1 MQRNAIFILSIIAA
15 AVMLSSAITAAP
27 SQIIPQRM
35 MDLVNNAHSKMQ
47 SLEREEKGLEK
58 QAQNAIMN
66 NDRELYAMMAQKNEV
81 IVTRKKKL
89 RQETLVELNNI
100 IGDGIRMPVV
110 QKAYKDTFTIKEAVI
125 KKAVWNPRQD
135 PHVTIEMPVVLKR
148 KIKPAERKYPVDL
161 FSGSDNKVT
170 RVHFYLGA
178 GTFTFK
184 TGKDQVVSLFANPKI
199 PELAGVKYGILTN
212 K

>member
-1 MQRNAIFILSIIAA
+1 MLQRNIIINLGLIAVVMVSSSINAA
-15 AVMLSSAITAAP
+15 QSR
-27 SQIIPQRM
+27 IIPQRM
-35 MDLVNNAHSKMQ
+35 VNLVKDAVTQME
-47 SLEREEKGLEK
+47 SLENEQKGLEK
-58 QAQNAIMN
+58 QGQNAIMN
-66 NDRELYAMMAQKNEV
+66 NDRELYAMVAEKNEK
-81 IVTRKKKL
+81 IETKKKKL

-100 IGDGIRMPVV
+100 IGDGIKVPVN
-110 QKAYKDTFTIKEAVI
+110 QEAYKDIFTIKEAVI

-148 KIKPAERKYPVDL
+148 KIKPEERKYPVD
-161 FSGSDNKVT
+161 FFGGSDAKVT

-199 PELAGVKYGILTN
+199 PEMVGVTYGIMTN